1 MVQTDILAF
10 WSAVALAMRVIAIA
24 GFVGILIRQ
33 VRDYKIKELYARE
46 NYLKRLLF
54 LFVVVVALS
63 NVPIMY
69 LHLVRIE
76 GTTAS
81 AGVTSFAT
89 VTNAA
94 SMVVIMVLLWLIYG
108 FRSKDLDE

>member
-1 MVQTDILAF
+1 MAHADILAF
-10 WSAVALAMRVIAIA
+10 WSAVALALRVIAIVV
-24 GFVGILIRQ
+24 FVIVLIRQ
-33 VRDYKIKELYARE
+33 VRDYKLKELYARE

-54 LFVVVVALS
+54 AFVFVIALS

-69 LHLVRIE
+69 LHYVRIH
-76 GTTAS
+76 GAVAS

-94 SMVVIMVLLWLIYG
+94 SMVVIAAILWMIYG
-108 FRSKDLDE
+108 FRSKDL